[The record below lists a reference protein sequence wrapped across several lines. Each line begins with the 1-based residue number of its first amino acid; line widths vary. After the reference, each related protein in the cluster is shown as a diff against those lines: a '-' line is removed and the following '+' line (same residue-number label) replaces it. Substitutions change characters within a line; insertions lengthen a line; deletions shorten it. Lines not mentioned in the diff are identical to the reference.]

1 MLVQGLHHLRS
12 SEGMVSSLIRC
23 SVISGLLRIGSRLKL
38 MMPISKKEKQKKRK
52 KKDKQIE
59 FFFLRSFCY
68 NQAKNDVFNPSKRMI
83 MCI

>member
-1 MLVQGLHHLRS
+1 MLVQGLHHQRS

-38 MMPISKKEKQKKRK
+38 MMPISKKQRKKK